1 VEINGVSVGTTPVTV
16 PLAKGTKFELAV
28 WKEGY
33 VPWIA
38 HATANYVKF
47 TMIANLTRE
56 VFR

>member
-1 VEINGVSVGTTPVTV
+1 MSVGTTPVTV